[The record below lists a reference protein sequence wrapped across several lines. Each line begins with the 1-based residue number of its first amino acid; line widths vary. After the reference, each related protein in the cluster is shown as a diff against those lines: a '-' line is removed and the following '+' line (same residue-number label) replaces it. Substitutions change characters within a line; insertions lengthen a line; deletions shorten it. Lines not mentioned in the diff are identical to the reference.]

1 MRIRWRNRFSGTWQL
16 YEICSEIGRREMGL
30 FWRKLSFWIFFQ
42 FRLIVGDI
50 YRFGVGTM
58 NNDIKYLTEKQ
69 VAEIT
74 QIALST
80 LRNDRFLG
88 QGIPYIKI
96 GRSVRYS
103 LTDVVNFME
112 SYRVKTHQ
120 KEEILSYK

>member
-1 MRIRWRNRFSGTWQL
+1 
-16 YEICSEIGRREMGL
+16 
-30 FWRKLSFWIFFQ
+30 
-42 FRLIVGDI
+42 
-50 YRFGVGTM
+50 M
-58 NNDIKYLTEKQ
+58 NNDIKYLTDKQ
-69 VAEIT
+69 VSEIT

-88 QGIPYIKI
+88 QGIPYIKT

>member
-1 MRIRWRNRFSGTWQL
+1 
-16 YEICSEIGRREMGL
+16 
-30 FWRKLSFWIFFQ
+30 
-42 FRLIVGDI
+42 
-50 YRFGVGTM
+50 M

-88 QGIPYIKI
+88 QGIPFIKI

>member
-1 MRIRWRNRFSGTWQL
+1 
-16 YEICSEIGRREMGL
+16 
-30 FWRKLSFWIFFQ
+30 
-42 FRLIVGDI
+42 
-50 YRFGVGTM
+50 M